1 MKLALLYLN
10 YDKHVPPPPSQGQ
23 LVIKYQTTDAKYLEK
38 IHDLIENPAKFMV
51 KPHPRIVDF
60 KPN

>member
-1 MKLALLYLN
+1 MSPL
-10 YDKHVPPPPSQGQ
+10 PPSQGQ